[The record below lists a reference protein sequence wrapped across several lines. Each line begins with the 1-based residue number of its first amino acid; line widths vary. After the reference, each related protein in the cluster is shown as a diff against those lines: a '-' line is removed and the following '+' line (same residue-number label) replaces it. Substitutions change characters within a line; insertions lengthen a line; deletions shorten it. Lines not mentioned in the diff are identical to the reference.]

1 LDVSLFNRNTFFSL
15 GGLLLSKEMSCG
27 EKNLKGSFPL
37 GKESLR
43 HILDNLPD
51 GLVIMDKGG
60 CIIYCNPSAE
70 RISGLSASEAT
81 GIHCKDLFRSAV
93 CQTSTLRRKE
103 CQGGGHFYDR
113 EFHLTRRDGSQL
125 SVISSIFPFKDS
137 EGNVVG
143 GVQVF
148 KDISDRKRLEDDLRL
163 SESKYRRIFEG
174 SKDMIFVTS
183 RSGAIKDINQAGVDL
198 LGYRSKEEFLAL
210 GSMEEVHE
218 NPMHWQ
224 VFQKQVD
231 RHGFVKDFEA
241 GLKRKDGTRMHC
253 LLSGN
258 AIWGEGGEVVGY
270 EGIAKDITARMDA
283 VRDLQKRHRELSLL
297 NSIAVAINATQ
308 ELEDVLTIALKNFL
322 SISNL
327 AAGGIFLIDHEMGRF
342 HLKVQKG
349 LCAMVCR
356 DACNIRLLD
365 DSLMGALLK
374 KDLSLNPEPN
384 FPPFQAVV
392 QCNGAT
398 EPVSLRCFLIT
409 AKEKACGFLALRIPS
424 RRSLSDQD
432 FHLLGSLGNFLGGAI
447 ENNRLLQT
455 IRKHH
460 EELKGLTARLF
471 QSQEV
476 ERRRIARELHD
487 EAGQALTGIHFTLE
501 NIEKELPAGMEYVQ
515 ELISEAKKQTHG
527 TYQEMRRM
535 SYRLH
540 PALLT
545 DLGLEPALDSY
556 LRSIGRRTSLHIDF
570 KMVGF
575 EGRLAPEIETALYRL
590 TQEVVTNTLKHA
602 RASCFRLSIVKG
614 YPHIIFSAE
623 DDGVGF
629 DPRDMGTGNDSLGL
643 LSMRERAAMMGGRFT
658 LRSRRGGG
666 TRVRIEIPLQEQA
679 GEA

>member
-1 LDVSLFNRNTFFSL
+1 MSFFNGNPSFSPDS
-15 GGLLLSKEMSCG
+15 LLLTKEVDIG
-27 EKNLKGSFPL
+27 EKNLEGPFSL
-37 GKESLR
+37 GEQSLR

-51 GLVIMDKGG
+51 GLVIMNKGG
-60 CIIYCNPSAE
+60 RIIYCNPAAE

-81 GIHCKDLFRSAV
+81 GIHCKDLFTSAI
-93 CQTSTLRRKE
+93 CQTSALCRKE
-103 CQGGGHFYDR
+103 AQRGKHFYDR
-113 EFHLTRRDGSQL
+113 EFHVTRRDGSRL
-125 SVISSIFPFKDS
+125 SIISSIFPLNDS

-174 SKDMIFVTS
+174 SKDLIFVTS
-183 RSGAIKDINQAGVDL
+183 RSGTIKDINQAGVDL

-210 GSMEEVHE
+210 VSMEEAHE

-224 VFQKQVD
+224 VFRKQVD

-258 AIWGEGGEVVGY
+258 AIWGEGGEVIGY

-283 VRDLQKRHRELSLL
+283 IRDLQKRHRELSLL
-297 NSIAVAINATQ
+297 NSVAVAINATQ
-308 ELEDVLTIALKNFL
+308 ELEDVLTIALKNVL
-322 SISNL
+322 SVSNL
-327 AAGGIFLIDHEMGRF
+327 ATGGIFLIDHEMGRF
-342 HLKVQKG
+342 LLKVQKG
-349 LCAMVCR
+349 LCAMAH
-356 DACNIRLLD
+356 DECNIRLRD
-365 DSLMGALLK
+365 KSLMEALLK

-392 QCNGAT
+392 QCNEAG
-398 EPVSLRCFLIT
+398 EPVLLQCFLIT

-424 RRSLSDQD
+424 SRSLSEQD

-455 IRKHH
+455 VRKHR
-460 EELKGLTARLF
+460 EELKGLTAKLF
-471 QSQEV
+471 QSQEM

-501 NIEKELPAGMEYVQ
+501 NIEKELPAGMEHIQ
-515 ELISEAKKQTHG
+515 ELISEAKKQVHA

-575 EGRLAPEIETALYRL
+575 EERLAPEIETALYRL
-590 TQEVVTNTLKHA
+590 AQEVMTNTLKHA
-602 RASCFRLSIVKG
+602 RASRFRLSIVKG

-629 DPRDMGTGNDSLGL
+629 DPREMGKENDSLGL

-666 TRVRIEIPLQEQA
+666 TRVRIEIPLREQA